1 MFDLDQQQMVVDRSR
16 SSLRQLDATPADAG
30 NLRLLPG
37 ENPQVR
43 IFVDVSAVEI
53 FANDRFALTSPVYPS
68 LETST
73 AAAYD
78 LNRSDGEKVK
88 FECWQGLKDAWPA
101 RGCGCGLLPKPHP
114 LYQKGRA

>member
-1 MFDLDQQQMVVDRSR
+1 M
-16 SSLRQLDATPADAG
+16 
-30 NLRLLPG
+30 
-37 ENPQVR
+37 R

-78 LNRSDGEKVK
+78 LNRSDDEKVK
-88 FECWQGLKDAWPA
+88 FECWQGLKNAWPA

-114 LYQKGRA
+114 LYQKAEHKPLDKDGFATCSEMTLEMAAVL